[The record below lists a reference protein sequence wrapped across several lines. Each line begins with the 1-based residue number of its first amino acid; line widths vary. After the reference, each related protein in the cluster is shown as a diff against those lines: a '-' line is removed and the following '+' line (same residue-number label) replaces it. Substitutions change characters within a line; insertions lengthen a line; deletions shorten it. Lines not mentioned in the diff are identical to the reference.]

1 MPKGNIRVKVPRRV
15 PEGEAVSRV
24 EAPRGED
31 VHYLK
36 SDGSDKPE
44 RLKVRAPTLANL
56 PSLCK
61 MLMDV
66 NIADIPVVIAG
77 IDPCIACAE
86 RVMLVDTKTKKRRI
100 WNSDELWRYAYE
112 WYRKK

>member
-1 MPKGNIRVKVPRRV
+1 MPKGPVRVKVPPRV
-15 PEGEAVSRV
+15 PRGEAVNRV

-31 VHYLK
+31 LYYVK
-36 SDGSDKPE
+36 SDGSDKPA

-56 PSLCK
+56 PSLCR
-61 MLMDV
+61 MLIGV

-86 RVMLVDTKTKKRRI
+86 RVVIVDTKRGNQRVWSGK
-100 WNSDELWRYAYE
+100 ELWRYANE